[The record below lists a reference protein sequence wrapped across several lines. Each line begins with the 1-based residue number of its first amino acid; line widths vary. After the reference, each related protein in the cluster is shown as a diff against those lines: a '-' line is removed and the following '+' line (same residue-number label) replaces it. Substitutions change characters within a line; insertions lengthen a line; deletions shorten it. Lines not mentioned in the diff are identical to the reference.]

1 MRLFLVLTR
10 GTGTCID
17 LKIFPFMFVMLFM
30 VPKFKNATFS
40 SIVCLQSPKGE
51 IAGTPPTFHTRMET
65 HMKKTTASTTLKIS
79 LAVATGLVMIMT
91 SDAFAGR
98 LLRSSGSYT
107 RTATIQSSSGNT
119 RPNTN
124 TQSWKTE
131 DGHFSRTATHTGSNG
146 NSVENDVD
154 VVKTENGYQ
163 RSRTATGPSGKT
175 RNRTADV
182 SVDPES
188 HTLNRNVT
196 YTDANGNTKTVT
208 NSRQARVENG
218 TYKRTATH
226 TGPNGTT
233 VMNDVGITKTE
244 DGYTKTR
251 HISSSHND

>member
-1 MRLFLVLTR
+1 
-10 GTGTCID
+10 
-17 LKIFPFMFVMLFM
+17 MFFMLFM

-40 SIVCLQSPKGE
+40 AIVCLQSPKGE
-51 IAGTPPTFHTRMET
+51 IAGTPYPTLHTRMET
-65 HMKKTTASTTLKIS
+65 SMNKTKVTKTIQITLS
-79 LAVATGLVMIMT
+79 VATGLFMIMT

-98 LLRSSGSYT
+98 VLRSSGSYT
-107 RTATIQSSSGNT
+107 RTATIQNSSGNT
-119 RPNTN
+119 RTITN

-131 DGHFSRTATHTGSNG
+131 DGHFSRTATHTGANG

-163 RSRTATGPSGKT
+163 RSRTTTGPSGKS

-208 NSRQARVENG
+208 NTHQARVENG

-233 VMNDVGITKTE
+233 VTNDVGITKTE
-244 DGYTKTR
+244 DGYSKTS
-251 HISSSHND
+251 HISSSHNE